1 MSIIICRRR
10 ILRCSS
16 IFSWGD
22 WGVGGELSVWWEDS
36 SLRPDSLDP
45 MFDSPSCEF
54 TLLALLRILYPNRR
68 QGNTKKVWL
77 PRRQRMGAHRVTV
90 EIERR
95 SPHGVSAEGPDMIVL
110 QASQYFPFWMAIG

>member
-1 MSIIICRRR
+1 MSIIICSLR

-36 SLRPDSLDP
+36 SLRPVSLDP
-45 MFDSPSCEF
+45 IFESPSSEF

-77 PRRQRMGAHRVTV
+77 PCRQGLGAHRASI
-90 EIERR
+90 EIEGRG
-95 SPHGVSAEGPDMIVL
+95 PHGDGAEGPDMVVL
-110 QASQYFPFWMAIG
+110 QPPE